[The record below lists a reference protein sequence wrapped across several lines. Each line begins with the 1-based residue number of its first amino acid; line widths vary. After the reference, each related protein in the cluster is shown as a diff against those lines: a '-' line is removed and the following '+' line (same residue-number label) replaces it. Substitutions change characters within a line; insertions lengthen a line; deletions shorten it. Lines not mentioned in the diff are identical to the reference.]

1 MSERPVKILLEDVL
15 DSIRKIESFL
25 NSTDFEHFQ
34 NNEMMSDAVIRN
46 IEVIGEAINKL
57 PETFLNTHN
66 EVEWHKAI
74 SMRNRLIHAYFEID
88 YQIVWNTCKSILPS
102 LRIQIDGLLN
112 KL

>member
-15 DSIRKIESFL
+15 DSIRKIETYL
-25 NSTDFEHFQ
+25 NTTDFENFKK
-34 NNEMMSDAVIRN
+34 NEMMSDAVIRN

-57 PETFLNTHN
+57 PETFLNSHH

-88 YQIVWNTCKSILPS
+88 YNILWNTCKSILP
-102 LRIQIDGLLN
+102 LLKIQIENLHT